1 MSDPLATIPLSAI
14 RVFEAAARLGS
25 FTRAAE
31 ELGMTQA
38 AVSWQ
43 VKALEKRLDQ
53 ALFRR
58 LPREVALTPAGER
71 LARAATEALG
81 ALRTAVGDITDSG
94 SGVLS
99 ITVLQTFA
107 TQWLAPRLGAFQ
119 VDHPE
124 IAVRL
129 DSSQR
134 LVDLTR
140 DEFDVG
146 IRGGR
151 DGKWPGLESIYLFPS
166 AQTVLATPEAL
177 AAMGPDPSPA
187 DLLKVERV
195 GSEREWNTWFANA
208 GVTSAPIDAPAAPRI
223 TADTQVLEVATAVAR
238 GAVGIGSPVMFARD
252 IEGGRLSQPFEIYI
266 SDVGGY
272 WLAYPQDR
280 RRTRKIAAFRDWLL
294 DHVRADPAA
303 QRQLARRA
311 NAAPAD
317 RSDDWT

>member
-1 MSDPLATIPLSAI
+1 MSDPLANIALSAI

-31 ELGMTQA
+31 ELGMSQA

-53 ALFRR
+53 PLFRR

-71 LARAATEALG
+71 LARAATEAMG
-81 ALRTAVGDITDSG
+81 ALRTAIGDITDSG
-94 SGVLS
+94 AGVLS

-107 TQWLAPRLGAFQ
+107 TQWVAPRLGAFQ

-129 DSSQR
+129 DSAQK
-134 LVDLTR
+134 LADLMR
-140 DEFDVG
+140 EDFDVG
-146 IRGGR
+146 IRSSRHGE
-151 DGKWPGLESIYLFPS
+151 WPGLEATFLFPS
-166 AQTVLATPEAL
+166 AQTVLATPQAL
-177 AAMGPDPSPA
+177 AALGPDPRPE

-195 GSEREWNTWFANA
+195 GSEAEWAAWFAKA
-208 GVTSAPIDAPAAPRI
+208 GVVASTPETTAAAPRL
-223 TADTQVLEVATAVAR
+223 TADTQVLEVAAAMANGAVA
-238 GAVGIGSPVMFARD
+238 IGSPVMFGAD
-252 IEGGRLSQPFEIYI
+252 IAAGRLSQPFEVYI
-266 SDVGGY
+266 GDAGGY
-272 WLAYPQDR
+272 WLAYPSDR
-280 RRTRKIAAFRDWLL
+280 RRTRKIAAFREWLL

-311 NAAPAD
+311 AG
-317 RSDDWT
+317 